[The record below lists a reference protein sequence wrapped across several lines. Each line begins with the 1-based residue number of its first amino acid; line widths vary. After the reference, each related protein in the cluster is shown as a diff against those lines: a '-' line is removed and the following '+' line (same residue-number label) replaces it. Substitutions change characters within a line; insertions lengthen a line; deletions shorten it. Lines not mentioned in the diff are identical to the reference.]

1 MSDKSEGWVDDFTE
15 AVKWKP
21 ILPLLKKARETTDTA
36 AKLIA
41 IRDVAAFVL
50 KTLTNKDPYQ
60 GPAFVTF
67 ALVVDLAQ
75 TDKRILDTIKRLLP
89 PE

>member
-1 MSDKSEGWVDDFTE
+1 MSDKSEGWIDDFQE

-21 ILPLLKKARETTDTA
+21 VLPLLKKARETTDTA

-67 ALVVDLAQ
+67 ALVIDLAQ

>member
-1 MSDKSEGWVDDFTE
+1 MSDKAEGWIDDFQE

-36 AKLIA
+36 AKLVA
-41 IRDVAAFVL
+41 IRELAAFFI
-50 KTLTNKDPYQ
+50 KTLYNKDPYQ
-60 GPAFVTF
+60 GPAFITF
-67 ALVVDLAQ
+67 ALLVDLAQ
-75 TDKRILDTIKRLLP
+75 NDRRVLDTINRLLP

>member
-36 AKLIA
+36 AKMIA

-67 ALVVDLAQ
+67 ALAVDLAQ

>member
-1 MSDKSEGWVDDFTE
+1 MSDKAEGWVDDFTE

-36 AKLIA
+36 AKLVA

-50 KTLTNKDPYQ
+50 KTLTNKDPYH
-60 GPAFVTF
+60 GSAFVTF
-67 ALVVDLAQ
+67 ALLVDIAQ
-75 TDKRILDTIKRLLP
+75 TDKRVLDTIKRLLP

>member
-1 MSDKSEGWVDDFTE
+1 MSNKSEGWIDDFSE

-21 ILPLLKKARETTDTA
+21 ILPLLKRARETTDTA
-36 AKLIA
+36 AKLVA
-41 IRDVAAFVL
+41 IRDVVAFVL
-50 KTLTNKDPYQ
+50 KTLFNKDPYQ